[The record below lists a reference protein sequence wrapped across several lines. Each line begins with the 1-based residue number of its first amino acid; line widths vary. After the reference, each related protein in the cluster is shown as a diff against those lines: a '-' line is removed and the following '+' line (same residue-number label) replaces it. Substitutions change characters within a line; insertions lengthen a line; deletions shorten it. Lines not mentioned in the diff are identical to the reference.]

1 MTKEEYFKFFEAT
14 TKQML
19 DICKKKN
26 ADYTGTDASPFS
38 NFERVETLGI
48 CTTEQGFLTR
58 ITDKLCRVSS
68 FCAKGELQVKDE
80 SVTDTLQDMANYCIL
95 MMGYL
100 KSKRP
105 ETDPASSAQLPLP
118 FTTGYVESVG
128 SAGVAAWSRAAD
140 SLKRILESEKSEQS
154 QPVSTVDLKLN
165 PPTNPDYSTTTII
178 HNLEYPSSPGEP
190 GSITHQCINYDPQ
203 GSIKWV

>member
-19 DICKKKN
+19 EVCRKKN
-26 ADYTGTDASPFS
+26 ADYTGKDASPFS

-100 KSKRP
+100 RSKQP
-105 ETDPASSAQLPLP
+105 ETDPAGAVQLPLP
-118 FTTGYVESVG
+118 LTYHNPGTEGVWVDITTS
-128 SAGVAAWSRAAD
+128 SRSKATD
-140 SLKRILESEKSEQS
+140 TIDQKLITKLDQLPHLSTEKCPCGMPRVKSIS
-154 QPVSTVDLKLN
+154 INGGLTTVSPRL
-165 PPTNPDYSTTTII
+165 
-178 HNLEYPSSPGEP
+178 
-190 GSITHQCINYDPQ
+190 
-203 GSIKWV
+203 